1 MCRRALQAQYIDSVK
16 QVHKSVKQVHKSVK
30 QAKAKT
36 HCSPL
41 LLLHNSKNGAALIGA
56 FYQSLHSAPP

>member
-1 MCRRALQAQYIDSVK
+1 MCRRALQAQYIYDVK
-16 QVHKSVKQVHKSVK
+16 EVHKSVK

-41 LLLHNSKNGAALIGA
+41 LLLHNSKNGAALIAA